1 MYVSSPMWF
10 NFLID
15 PLCLVPPSAESP
27 SVTAPP
33 PPSVKTAPVA
43 SVAPQDAS
51 SLVNLLSKVDVSP
64 ADLLSALSKVQGL
77 DSIDGENSFSGCV
90 TKSFLQ
96 WQILNGKFV

>member
-1 MYVSSPMWF
+1 MWF

-27 SVTAPP
+27 SVAAPP
-33 PPSVKTAPVA
+33 PASVKTAPVA

-77 DSIDGENSFSGCV
+77 DGIDGENLFFGCV
-90 TKSFLQ
+90 TKSFLL
-96 WQILNGKFV
+96 WQI